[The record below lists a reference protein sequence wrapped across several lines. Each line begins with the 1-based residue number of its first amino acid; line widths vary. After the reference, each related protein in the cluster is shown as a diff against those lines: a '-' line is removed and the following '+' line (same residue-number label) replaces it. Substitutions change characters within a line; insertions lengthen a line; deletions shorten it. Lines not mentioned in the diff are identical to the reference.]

1 MIDPNVKNYVD
12 GAIKSAQK
20 NARYDTTNASYHTHN
35 GIDSPKLNIG
45 SSSSVAARAYGTS
58 SASIPTGADT
68 KVLLNSLDFAAGI
81 TWDAT
86 NSRFVVLT
94 AGYYTITGIAT
105 YSSTTSG
112 KLYQTEISLNG
123 NAITPGAS
131 AKCYFQASITSG
143 AAGPCATTVLS
154 LSVGDYIEL
163 YTWHNVG
170 SNASIYNA
178 SGLTYL
184 AISKA

>member
-1 MIDPNVKNYVD
+1 MIDPQTKSYVD
-12 GAIKSAQK
+12 SAITQAQK
-20 NARYDTTNASYHTHN
+20 AALYGTTNASYHTHN
-35 GIDSPKLNIG
+35 GVDSPIL
-45 SSSSVAARAYGTS
+45 SSSIAARAYGTS
-58 SASIPTGADT
+58 SASIPTGVDT

-123 NAITPGAS
+123 NAITTGAS
-131 AKCYFQASITSG
+131 AKCYFQASINSG

-184 AISKA
+184 AIAKV